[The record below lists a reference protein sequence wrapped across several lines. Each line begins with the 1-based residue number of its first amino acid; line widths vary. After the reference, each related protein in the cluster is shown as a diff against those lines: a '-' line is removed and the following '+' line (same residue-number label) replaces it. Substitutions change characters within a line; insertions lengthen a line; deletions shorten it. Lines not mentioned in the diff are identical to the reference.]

1 MCGEFI
7 RPDGRLPDQ
16 LRPIKMAVD
25 VLDRADGSAYVE
37 QGNTKVIAAV
47 YGPRELHPRH
57 KASPETAVVRCRYHM
72 APFSTKERKSPTP
85 SRREI
90 ELSKV
95 IKDALSQTIFLER
108 FPRTSIDVF
117 IEVLEADGG
126 TRCASINACSLALA
140 NAGIPIRDLVSA
152 VAVGKYNGHII
163 LDLNDEEDEAA
174 EADMPV
180 AIMPSFNRVVLLQ
193 ANGVFT
199 EEEFKQAFNLAVKG
213 CREINRIQRETLK
226 NKYLSVKGEEEIEN
240 V

>member
-1 MCGEFI
+1 MSSEFA

-16 LRPIKMAVD
+16 LRPIKMAVGI
-25 VLDRADGSAYVE
+25 LDRADGSAYVE
-37 QGNTKVIAAV
+37 QGNTKVIVAV

-57 KASPETAVVRCRYHM
+57 KASPEAAVVRCRYHM
-72 APFSTKERKSPTP
+72 APFSTRERKSPNP
-85 SRREI
+85 SRREV

-140 NAGIPIRDLVSA
+140 NAGIPIRDLISA

-180 AIMPSFNRVVLLQ
+180 AIMPSFNKVVLLQ
-193 ANGVFT
+193 LNGVLT
-199 EEEFKQAFNLAVKG
+199 EEEFKQAFDLAVKG
-213 CREINRIQRETLK
+213 CMEINRIQREALRS
-226 NKYLSVKGEEEIEN
+226 KYLSIKGEEDED